1 MLAKFRKW
9 MNFNPPPTHDMD
21 GWNEFED
28 EFKKEA
34 PIRYF
39 IKYFIVLKIGG
50 FFASLSHIGWAI
62 RYRTVSKY
70 HIVNTQLE
78 PGYHEVDTRMLHAS
92 FELLVDYV
100 EIECANMVGVAD
112 KGKLAPNSIRGWK
125 DKHLP
130 SIMKVKEFRSREL
143 GIQHLQWETTLNA
156 AELNEYERSPQQ
168 AAKAVQILILY
179 TWWKD
184 VYPNREE
191 VPHPDRESVHFLEF
205 LSKKWKKKNPEASA
219 KIEAWSRSVYE
230 QELDWDKEEEEM
242 LIALMKIRK
251 GLWT

>member
-1 MLAKFRKW
+1 

-39 IKYFIVLKIGG
+39 IKYHIVLQIGG
-50 FFASLSHIGWAI
+50 FFASLSQIGWAI

-70 HIVNTQLE
+70 HIVNTLLE
-78 PGYHEVDTRMLHAS
+78 PGYQEIDTRMLHAS

-100 EIECANMVGVAD
+100 EIECANMAQIAD
-112 KGKLAPNSIRGWK
+112 RHKLIAERGWK
-125 DKHLP
+125 HSYLP
-130 SIMKVKEFRSREL
+130 RMLKIKEFRSREL
-143 GIQHLQWETTLNA
+143 GMQHLQWETTLNA
-156 AELNEYERSPQQ
+156 AELSEYERSPHQ
-168 AAKAVQILILY
+168 AAKAVQVIILY

-191 VPHPDRESVHFLEF
+191 IPAPDGERVGLEF
-205 LSKKWKKKNPEASA
+205 LSKKWKKANPKMSA
-219 KIEAWSRSVYE
+219 EIGQWSKDSYQR
-230 QELDWDKEEEEM
+230 ELDWDKEEEEM

>member
-1 MLAKFRKW
+1 MLTKFRKW

-39 IKYFIVLKIGG
+39 IKYSIVLRIGG

-78 PGYHEVDTRMLHAS
+78 PGYQEIDTRMLHAN

-100 EIECANMVGVAD
+100 EIECANMAQIAD
-112 KGKLAPNSIRGWK
+112 RHELIAERGWK
-125 DKHLP
+125 HSHFPRMLK
-130 SIMKVKEFRSREL
+130 IKEFRNREL

-156 AELNEYERSPQQ
+156 AELSEYERSPQQ

-191 VPHPDRESVHFLEF
+191 LPSPDRNSIGLEF
-205 LSKKWKKKNPEASA
+205 LSKKWKKANPKMSA
-219 KIEAWSRSVYE
+219 KIDKWARDSHK